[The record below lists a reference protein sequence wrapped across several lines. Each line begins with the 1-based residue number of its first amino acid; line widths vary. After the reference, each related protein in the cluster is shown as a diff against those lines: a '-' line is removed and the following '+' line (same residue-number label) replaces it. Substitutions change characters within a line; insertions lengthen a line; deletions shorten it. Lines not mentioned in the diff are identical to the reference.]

1 MSSDLSGI
9 EPKLLKCSICLTKDQ
24 CTLLKTYQNY
34 MDSKLAELDIVISPL
49 HNNNKCKC
57 KLVYHG
63 DCLDNWF
70 ISIKDNKCPTCKIVT
85 VTAINSNS
93 NSNLESESNQN
104 LNQSSYPNNCII
116 DLMVDALMIYIN
128 DILYKLISTS
138 NNMQNLFLY
147 YLYGFLLIVS
157 FVSII
162 IATNFCVIIPYF
174 TFTFIR
180 YVIIT
185 SVRTIITEYMKYME
199 QTEYNEIMNEVSEMF
214 VNIRNGYGY

>member
-1 MSSDLSGI
+1 MLSSDLSEI

-24 CTLLKTYQNY
+24 RTLLKTYQNY
-34 MDSKLAELDIVISPL
+34 MDSKLAELDSVISPL

-70 ISIKDNKCPTCKIVT
+70 ISVKNNKCPTCKIVT
-85 VTAINSNS
+85 VTATNTNSNS
-93 NSNLESESNQN
+93 SNQN

-116 DLMVDALMIYIN
+116 DLMVNALMIYIN
-128 DILYKLISTS
+128 DILHKLISTS

-147 YLYGFLLIVS
+147 YLYGFLLITS
-157 FVSII
+157 FVLLII
-162 IATNFCVIIPYF
+162 VTNFCVIIPYF
-174 TFTFIR
+174 SFTFIR

-185 SVRTIITEYMKYME
+185 SIRTIITEYMKYME